1 MKTSMTFLRGRM
13 LRAAAVL
20 AAAAMLAGFSAGEAL
35 AIPATYSSSAD
46 ATLRLVDIRNS
57 QGDSIALPAGATVG
71 TTAKVTPDAA
81 DRAEFDALRETSG
94 ALSGKF
100 ATPPSTATGSGAAS
114 TTSDSFSLHSEVSGA
129 SLGPESLALQLTNG
143 YFELDNASG
152 QDLTFHFALD
162 YSWTTSVAVTP
173 QGFAE
178 AIASLF
184 VDIDGDSFIVVQNIF
199 DIVDTTDGSDG
210 SVVSV
215 TDYLFTVSVANGS
228 FAYVDVFLD
237 TAGYAVP
244 APASVLLLAFG
255 LAALRRVRN
264 RAGGHA

>member
-1 MKTSMTFLRGRM
+1 MKTPMTFLRGR
-13 LRAAAVL
+13 LLHAAVVLAAAAVL
-20 AAAAMLAGFSAGEAL
+20 AGFSTGEAR
-35 AIPATYSSSAD
+35 AVPATYSSSAD
-46 ATLRLVDIRNS
+46 VTLRLVEIRNS
-57 QGDSIALPAGATVG
+57 LGESIALPAGATVG
-71 TTAKVTPDAA
+71 IVTNVTPDAA
-81 DRAEFDALRETSG
+81 DRAEFDALRETFG

-129 SLGPESLALQLTNG
+129 SFGPESLALQLTNG
-143 YFELDNASG
+143 YFEIDNASG
-152 QDLTFHFALD
+152 DDLTFHFALD

-173 QGFAE
+173 QGYAE

-184 VDIDGDSFIVVQNIF
+184 VDIDDGNFFVVEDIF
-199 DIVDTTDGSDG
+199 DFVFTADGGDG

-215 TDYLFTVSVANGS
+215 TDYLFTIAVANDS
-228 FAYVDVFLD
+228 YAYVDVFLD

-244 APASVLLLAFG
+244 VPASALLLAFG